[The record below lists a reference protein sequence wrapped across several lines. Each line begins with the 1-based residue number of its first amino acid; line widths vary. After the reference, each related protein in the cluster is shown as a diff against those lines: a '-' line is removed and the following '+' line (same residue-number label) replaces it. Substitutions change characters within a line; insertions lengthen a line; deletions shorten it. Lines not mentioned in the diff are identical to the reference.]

1 MTTYKINDIQK
12 LKDRIFVFDANILIG
27 LYSYNP
33 VASTKVAIE
42 YISNFLIKNKSK
54 LYIDNTVINEF
65 INRYIK
71 KELGLEKGETFDK
84 KIHRNSD
91 EYNNC
96 LDNLKTKLDNI
107 KQSYNV
113 IKHIGTDI
121 FHKLQELDNYKTIFN
136 KMEFTDY
143 SIKEVAKENNA
154 ILITADNDFYNC
166 DIDILKI

>member
-1 MTTYKINDIQK
+1 M
-12 LKDRIFVFDANILIG
+12 
-27 LYSYNP
+27 
-33 VASTKVAIE
+33 
-42 YISNFLIKNKSK
+42 
-54 LYIDNTVINEF
+54 
-65 INRYIK
+65 
-71 KELGLEKGETFDK
+71 GLEKGETFDK

-113 IKHIGTDI
+113 IKHISTDI